1 MRLDLSHIQRW
12 IAPGSRVLD
21 LGCADGE
28 FLQTLRDQR
37 QVRGTGIE
45 IDQHNINQ
53 AIGRGLNIIEQ
64 DMDKGLGNFPDQS
77 FDTVVLAHALQA
89 VHYPDRVLD
98 EMLRIGR
105 QGIVTF
111 PNFGHW
117 KCRLYLGVRGRMPV
131 SKFMPYTWYNT
142 PNIHFCTIRDF
153 ADLCAELNAGVERR
167 IALGAHGRPMSL
179 DRSAWLANLL
189 AEQAVFVLHRA
200 GVTEPGRVRPRP
212 GSTPA
217 PD

>member
-1 MRLDLSHIQRW
+1 MRLDLTHIQRW
-12 IAPGSRVLD
+12 ISPGSRVLD

-45 IDQHNINQ
+45 IDQADINK

-64 DMDKGLGNFPDQS
+64 DMDKGLGNFPDHS

-89 VHYPDRVLD
+89 VHYPDRVLE

-117 KCRLYLGVRGRMPV
+117 RCRLFLGARGRMPV
-131 SKFMPYTWYNT
+131 SRFMPHTWYNT
-142 PNIHFCTIRDF
+142 PNIHFCTVHDFEALCRERGIRI
-153 ADLCAELNAGVERR
+153 LERDVVGNTDR
-167 IALGAHGRPMSL
+167 EPM
-179 DRSAWLANLL
+179 LANVWPNLF
-189 AEQAVFVLHRA
+189 ATTAIYHITR
-200 GVTEPGRVRPRP
+200 
-212 GSTPA
+212 
-217 PD
+217 